1 MRTRIAAARAGRAAA
16 AEAQQ
21 RFMTANAVL
30 LGDLQ

>member
-1 MRTRIAAARAGRAAA
+1 MRTTIAAGRAAA
-16 AEAQQ
+16 AKAQQ

>member
-1 MRTRIAAARAGRAAA
+1 MRTTIAA

>member
-1 MRTRIAAARAGRAAA
+1 MHTTIARARAGRAAA

-30 LGDLQ
+30 SGDLQ